1 VAEAKGHASL
11 KKHQRLTRRSDF
23 QRLLA
28 GRRLYSG
35 NTVVG
40 FAASGRTAGGRI
52 GVTASRQIRGA
63 VARNRARRRLRE
75 AARLT
80 LLRDGSIAPGPG
92 ISFDVVL
99 IARPSSLTAA
109 FSQIEEELGRFAAR
123 LAGRG

>member
-1 VAEAKGHASL
+1 M
-11 KKHQRLTRRSDF
+11 KKRHRLTRRADC
-23 QRLLA
+23 QRLLG

-35 NTVVG
+35 VSLVG
-40 FAASGRTAGGRI
+40 FAAPGRTALGRV

-92 ISFDVVL
+92 ISFAVVL
-99 IARPSSLTAA
+99 IARPPALTVA
-109 FSQIEEELGRFAAR
+109 FSEIEDVLVHFGAR
-123 LAGRG
+123 LASRG